1 MFVSNGNYIFIGVVE
16 RRSKKTGNMYRVVK
30 IADADS
36 FQQLEFFPSENFTV
50 DCSENSKCKLLL
62 EATRRGYSTSMN
74 CLSVSAL

>member
-50 DCSENSKCKLLL
+50 DCSENSKCKLVL
-62 EATRRGYSTSMN
+62 EATRNGYSTSMN